1 MYESVMKLINKEQ
14 ITLLGPA
21 MWIMLISVFITAIL
35 VFILSKVAKQTNN
48 LVVESD
54 LLHYKTDLYT
64 NAGILFSL
72 GVIALTKFYFID
84 ALVGVIVA
92 VYIIYS
98 AYEIMKK

>member
-21 MWIMLISVFITAIL
+21 MWIMLVSVFITTIL
-35 VFILSKVAKQTNN
+35 VCILSKVAKQTKN

-64 NAGILFSL
+64 NIGILFSL
-72 GVIALTKFYFID
+72 
-84 ALVGVIVA
+84 
-92 VYIIYS
+92 
-98 AYEIMKK
+98 